1 MSAAVG
7 ATLLGL
13 LIVVLAIGIPYW
25 LTHRHMRPQHDRA
38 EMQAY
43 ADATD
48 RSAEKIA
55 AGVPGRGFDH
65 GSPAAREW
73 RAAHAGQDPET
84 AEPTPTAGKPG
95 WPEGTG

>member
-7 ATLLGL
+7 QTLLGL
-13 LIVVLAIGIPYW
+13 LIVSLAIGVPYW
-25 LTHRHMRPQHDRA
+25 ITHRHMRPQHDSA

-43 ADATD
+43 AEATD

-55 AGVPGRGFDH
+55 AGAHAQGFDH
-65 GSPAAREW
+65 GSRAGRDW
-73 RAAHAGQDPET
+73 RAANAGLDPET
-84 AEPTPTAGKPG
+84 GEPASKTGKPG

>member
-1 MSAAVG
+1 MIGAVG

-25 LTHRHMRPQHDRA
+25 LTHRHMRPQHDPA

-43 ADATD
+43 ANATD

-55 AGVPGRGFDH
+55 AGAPSRGFDT
-65 GSPAAREW
+65 GSRSGREW
-73 RAAHAGQDPET
+73 QAAHAGTDPET
-84 AEPTPTAGKPG
+84 LAPAPKTGKPD
-95 WPEGTG
+95 WPEDTC